1 MAIATFGSKQFV
13 VSHNKIY
20 TIDGITFS
28 QALNVESQ
36 DVEGKKPAT
45 YIKGVGLI
53 PLSFSLDL
61 NARFIDVKAEIDW
74 WNNKMLSKVPEV
86 FTIGGKIISRNK
98 FLLKSVAASEI
109 TIGKNGKFIKAKLD
123 LQFEEYA
130 SSGKKANS
138 SSKKTKKK
146 KSSKKSKKETSHK
159 FSAEAIKAIQEA
171 TKK

>member
-20 TIDGITFS
+20 TIDDITFS
-28 QALNVESQ
+28 QALNVELQ
-36 DVEGKKPAT
+36 DVEGRKPAT

-61 NARFIDVKAEIDW
+61 NARFVDVKSEIDW

-98 FLLKSVAASEI
+98 FLLKSVASSEI

-130 SSGKKANS
+130 ATGKKSNS
-138 SSKKTKKK
+138 KSAKKAKSKKKTKK
-146 KSSKKSKKETSHK
+146 ETVHK
-159 FSAEAIKAIQEA
+159 MSAAAIKAIQEA